1 MYCENYSQAFVMC
14 SFGQSIHLWF
24 TRTYTWEVCQW
35 LATGRWFSPG
45 SLVSST
51 NKTDHHDITEILLKV
66 ALSKITLT
74 LTYTWDTREI
84 DCYQSRLQNHKYSF
98 MLHCNL
104 IHVMSVKSKHLWK
117 FDSVCETWTSSDS
130 LGSASFFC
138 FKKKTKKSLK
148 HKKTD
153 SVIC

>member
-98 MLHCNL
+98 ICYIAIWYMLCLWNQNIYESSIQCAKHERAR
-104 IHVMSVKSKHLWK
+104 IHLVQHH
-117 FDSVCETWTSSDS
+117 F
-130 LGSASFFC
+130 SAL
-138 FKKKTKKSLK
+138 KKKQKNRWSIKKP
-148 HKKTD
+148 
-153 SVIC
+153 IR